1 MPTND
6 ERLLAIQEQIEND
19 DYSLVHE
26 GWRQARVVSYACQ
39 QVASLNTPEKPCVAR
54 NLATLRLEPDFVEA
68 YGDGMFAFDNFER
81 VCGAPVKALF
91 NAAMQICVDFSNV
104 DRRMATVDM
113 SNESVPTPF
122 PDLDIYFRN
131 I

>member
-1 MPTND
+1 MPET
-6 ERLLAIQEQIEND
+6 
-19 DYSLVHE
+19 
-26 GWRQARVVSYACQ
+26 
-39 QVASLNTPEKPCVAR
+39 PCVAR
-54 NLATLRLEPDFVEA
+54 NLATYRLEPEFIEA
-68 YGDGMFAFDNFER
+68 YGDGTFAFDDFER

-91 NAAMQICVDFSNV
+91 NAAMQIGVDFSNV

-113 SNESVPTPF
+113 SNKSVPTTF